1 MLQEELNKTYSK
13 LQEQHKKWH
22 KELQDIILTMNEYF
36 VSYIREDNNN
46 ICRNTKTSF
55 GEISLEPNL
64 ISSTISPK
72 YILLLLFIIIKY

>member
-1 MLQEELNKTYSK
+1 
-13 LQEQHKKWH
+13 
-22 KELQDIILTMNEYF
+22 MNEYF